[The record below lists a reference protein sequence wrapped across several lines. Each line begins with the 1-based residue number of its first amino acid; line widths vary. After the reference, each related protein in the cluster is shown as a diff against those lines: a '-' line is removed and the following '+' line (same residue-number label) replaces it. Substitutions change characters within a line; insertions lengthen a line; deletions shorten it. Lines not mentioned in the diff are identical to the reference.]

1 MTGCLFCSHWIC
13 QPNSCELEYNE
24 LNYNQCFYDLQTVV
38 AQCNLD
44 CQDLNENSCYLKC
57 SENFIAN
64 HNNCPCQKDCS
75 DGCPCE
81 KYDCW
86 IDNSEEDLNVMV
98 FQHDGGNGK
107 LVPLVIDVDFEE
119 FNTITN
125 FRFDDNTDLNGA
137 CSVYYRE
144 RFYIFGGRHQPRQVR
159 ICRIL

>member
-1 MTGCLFCSHWIC
+1 
-13 QPNSCELEYNE
+13 
-24 LNYNQCFYDLQTVV
+24 
-38 AQCNLD
+38 
-44 CQDLNENSCYLKC
+44 
-57 SENFIAN
+57 
-64 HNNCPCQKDCS
+64 
-75 DGCPCE
+75 
-81 KYDCW
+81 
-86 IDNSEEDLNVMV
+86 MV